1 MASATSSGQS
11 TSWQDCIY
19 NFSDQPMKMDDAA
32 KARDGVRIVK
42 HGDEG
47 PFHEV
52 GLQHLRLDN
61 DTPIHSSH
69 GSSQTALRKIY
80 KQLGHAL
87 APFENA
93 LSEILLKMPSRNN
106 PVVSVKIF

>member
-1 MASATSSGQS
+1 MANAISPGQT

-19 NFSDQPMKMDDAA
+19 DFSDQPMKMDDAA

-42 HGDEG
+42 PGDEE
-47 PFHEV
+47 PFNEV

-61 DTPIHSSH
+61 DAPIHSRR
-69 GSSQTALRKIY
+69 GSIQPALRKIY

-106 PVVSVKIF
+106 PVVSVNIF